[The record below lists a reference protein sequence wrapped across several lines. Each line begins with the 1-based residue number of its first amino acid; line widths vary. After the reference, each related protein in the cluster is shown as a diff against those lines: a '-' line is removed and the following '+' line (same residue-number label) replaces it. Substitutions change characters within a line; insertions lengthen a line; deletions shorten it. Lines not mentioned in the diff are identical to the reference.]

1 MAQYAKMAPVTLS
14 FTVTFD
20 GVTSG
25 GKCRAVEDS
34 VVMTGMTGPGAENFR
49 LVVTRWGDLL
59 AIDGRLAQRREPK
72 AALAPAPAPA
82 PAPLTA
88 AQKAQIPANGTKA
101 RKGKAAPE
109 PVEAEE
115 EDADLR
121 EYREFMAFK
130 AMKAK
135 ASK

>member
-20 GVTSG
+20 GVTPG

-34 VVMTGMTGPGAENFR
+34 VVLTGMSGPGAENFR
-49 LVVTRWGDLL
+49 LVVTKWGDLL

-72 AALAPAPAPA
+72 VQASAAPA

-101 RKGKAAPE
+101 RKGKAQPAAQPAAQ
-109 PVEAEE
+109 P
-115 EDADLR
+115 D
-121 EYREFMAFK
+121 MATIVAAVMAALGQK
-130 AMKAK
+130 
-135 ASK
+135 